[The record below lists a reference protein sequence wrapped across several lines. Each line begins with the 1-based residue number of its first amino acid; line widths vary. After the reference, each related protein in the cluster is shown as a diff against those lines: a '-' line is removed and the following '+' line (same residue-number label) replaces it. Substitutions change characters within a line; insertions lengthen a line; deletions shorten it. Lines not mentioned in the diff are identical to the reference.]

1 MAGSRPPDHLGRAAE
16 IKRLQDQLGQLHRE
30 QRRYRVPM
38 LLRDFLFLFLC
49 LYLLFRF
56 PLPGVPAL
64 VAAVI
69 GWRLG
74 SRRRAPIKDPDPIK
88 QAQQRGG
95 AVVHHTLLW
104 GVAGGAVG
112 HAFLAWL
119 RLGIPAPE
127 GTARWRIPGRA
138 PPCAPACP
146 CTKGFRTTPAAAPR
160 RRPRPPAPR
169 P

>member
-16 IKRLQDQLGQLHRE
+16 IKRLQDQLGQLDRE

-74 SRRRAPIKDPDPIK
+74 SRRRALIEDPDPIK

-104 GVAGGAVG
+104 GVTGGAVG
-112 HAFLAWL
+112 YAFLAWL
-119 RLGIPAPE
+119 RVGIPAPE
-127 GTARWRIPGRA
+127 VAVGWRVPGGHEVSSNGL
-138 PPCAPACP
+138 APA
-146 CTKGFRTTPAAAPR
+146 GGSPAA
-160 RRPRPPAPR
+160 
-169 P
+169 

>member
-16 IKRLQDQLGQLHRE
+16 IKRLQDQLGQLDRE

-74 SRRRAPIKDPDPIK
+74 SRRRPLIEDPDPIK
-88 QAQQRGG
+88 QAQQRGV

-112 HAFLAWL
+112 YAFLAWL
-119 RLGIPAPE
+119 RVGIPAPE
-127 GTARWRIPGRA
+127 VAVGWRVAGGLA
-138 PPCAPACP
+138 LGALAGLGA
-146 CTKGFRTTPAAAPR
+146 TGFVTTLAAALR
-160 RRPRPPAPR
+160 RIRRPRAA
-169 P
+169 